1 MKKEEKIIKVIEGRE
16 RGGSQGKQD
25 GGRALGEKKKRNR
38 TWYKQK
44 NTKNSINNMNL
55 S

>member
-25 GGRALGEKKKRNR
+25 GGRALGEKKKEIGHGINR
-38 TWYKQK
+38 KTQRIV
-44 NTKNSINNMNL
+44 SIT
-55 S
+55 